1 MIKLFDISR
10 IGLAVIYSWRP
21 RIVANKRRSLKILFL
36 VRRYHTNM
44 ITMIES
50 LQQAGHTVA
59 ILVSEKEIIENYDLL
74 IPAEISNPF
83 NLQKT
88 CAGLP
93 FDSPDL
99 VILRE
104 RSEPMIR
111 IALHFREKGAKLI
124 HYEQHKL
131 RREKGLKSI
140 IKDLKRLRSKQLKGI
155 PLHQITPVEYEDDRI
170 AKKPLK
176 FLTQKFA
183 FPILP
188 NSSAES
194 IGIKHSSSKPI
205 EVLMIGK
212 MAQPRKRH
220 FWLIQALES
229 CSVKSR
235 LTICGAGN
243 DLKNDDGT
251 RSLEYYNKLHE
262 RSKSASALQVMLKEN
277 LDYYELKE
285 YYRSAEIV
293 ALPAEAELFGISTL
307 EAMASGCAVITADTN
322 GSAHHIT
329 HGRDGL
335 IFKEYDYPEF
345 ETQVHQLLED
355 AVLRRSLQTEAKKTI
370 QNNHNY
376 EQYARFIE
384 SFYHRNFE
392 FLGYDKIK
400 RR

>member
-1 MIKLFDISR
+1 
-10 IGLAVIYSWRP
+10 
-21 RIVANKRRSLKILFL
+21 
-36 VRRYHTNM
+36 
-44 ITMIES
+44 
-50 LQQAGHTVA
+50 
-59 ILVSEKEIIENYDLL
+59 
-74 IPAEISNPF
+74 
-83 NLQKT
+83 
-88 CAGLP
+88 
-93 FDSPDL
+93 
-99 VILRE
+99 
-104 RSEPMIR
+104 
-111 IALHFREKGAKLI
+111 
-124 HYEQHKL
+124 
-131 RREKGLKSI
+131 
-140 IKDLKRLRSKQLKGI
+140 
-155 PLHQITPVEYEDDRI
+155 
-170 AKKPLK
+170 
-176 FLTQKFA
+176 
-183 FPILP
+183 
-188 NSSAES
+188 
-194 IGIKHSSSKPI
+194 
-205 EVLMIGK
+205 